1 MSDALNTEKRSSKKL
16 FFSGVIILTVANI
29 LVKSVGLISKIAL
42 NRVVGSVG
50 AGYYS
55 SAYEI
60 YAFLYV
66 ISTAGLPIAIS
77 IMVSKSRAAGRLS
90 ETEKIYNTAFKFF
103 ATMGLVLTGLMLIFS
118 RQLASL
124 MGAPETYVCIRAV
137 APTLLFICIS
147 SCIRGYFQGYQLMGP
162 TAISQ
167 IIEAVF
173 KVVIGIGGAIYAK
186 KMGYTDNIVAAYT
199 VLGVTVGVFI
209 GMVYLCVKR
218 LVFKKEQFYDK
229 ISEESKSTRALVK
242 EMLYIAI
249 PITVSSSVLSLTT
262 IFDTFTIQH
271 RLLSFGMDKATIR
284 VYYGDYTSIVIS
296 MFNLPTIL
304 LYPIANAIVPLVA
317 ASGEKNNLSLQN
329 KIREMGLRLMGI
341 IAIPSAIGL
350 SVFSFPILDLL
361 MFRQDSAERASAWL
375 SVSALSV
382 IFLGLISVS
391 NAFLNS
397 AGKQRM
403 PIISMLCG
411 AIVKLMVNYLLIGK
425 IGIIGASVGTVCC
438 YITAAILNLY
448 FVTRYIG
455 KLPKPS
461 GVLVMPFICSVI
473 CIGSAVIA
481 YTVSSLCAPNKICT
495 LLAIGTAVI
504 VYVITV
510 VASGTV
516 TNEELKLLPMGNKIV
531 KIMNRLKFVDFL
543 VKISKKTTK

>member
-1 MSDALNTEKRSSKKL
+1 MSDTLNTEKRSSKKL

-229 ISEESKSTRALVK
+229 ISEESKSTRDLVK

-317 ASGEKNNLSLQN
+317 ASGEENNLSLQN

-425 IGIIGASVGTVCC
+425 IGIIGASAGTVCC

-481 YTVSSLCAPNKICT
+481 YTVSSLCAPIKICT

-531 KIMNRLKFVDFL
+531 KVINRLNFVDLL

>member
-1 MSDALNTEKRSSKKL
+1 MLNTNTEKRSSKKL
-16 FFSGVIILTVANI
+16 FFSGVIILTLANI

-77 IMVSKSRAAGRLS
+77 IMVSKSRAVGRLNES
-90 ETEKIYNTAFKFF
+90 EKIYNTAFKFF
-103 ATMGLVLTGLMLIFS
+103 ATMGLVLTGLMLILS
-118 RQLASL
+118 KQLASF

-137 APTLLFICIS
+137 APTLFFICIS

-173 KVVIGIGGAIYAK
+173 KVAIGIGGALYAK
-186 KMGYTDNIVAAYT
+186 KMGYEDNVVAAYT
-199 VLGVTVGVFI
+199 VLGVTIGVFI
-209 GMVYLCVKR
+209 GTVYLCVKK
-218 LVFKKEQFYDK
+218 LIFKKEQFYDN
-229 ISEESKSTRALVK
+229 ISDESKSTYSLIK

-249 PITVSSSVLSLTT
+249 PITISSSVLSLTT

-271 RLLSFGMDKATIR
+271 RLLAYGMDKATIR

-317 ASGEKNNLSLQN
+317 ASNENNNLSLQN
-329 KIREMGLRLMGI
+329 KIREMGIRLIGI

-350 SVFSFPILDLL
+350 SVFSFPILNLL
-361 MFRQDSAERASAWL
+361 MFRADSAERASLWL

-411 AIVKLMVNYLLIGK
+411 ALVKLIINYVLINK
-425 IGIIGASVGTVCC
+425 IGIIGASVGTVMC
-438 YITAAILNLY
+438 YLTAAALNIY
-448 FVTRYIG
+448 FVTKYIG
-455 KLPKPS
+455 KLPNPTTA
-461 GVLVMPFICSVI
+461 LLMPFICSTI
-473 CIGSAVIA
+473 CIGASIII
-481 YTVSSLCAPNKICT
+481 YTITSLYLSIKICT
-495 LLAIGTAVI
+495 VLAIGTAVI
-504 VYVITV
+504 VYAITV
-510 VASGTV
+510 IASKTV
-516 TNEELKLLPMGNKIV
+516 TTEEIELLPKGKKII
-531 KIMNRLKFVDFL
+531 KLMNRMHIVDFL

>member
-1 MSDALNTEKRSSKKL
+1 MSDTLNTEKRSSKKL

-218 LVFKKEQFYDK
+218 LVFKKEQFYGK

-317 ASGEKNNLSLQN
+317 ASGEENNLSLQN

-411 AIVKLMVNYLLIGK
+411 AIVKLIVNYLLIGK
-425 IGIIGASVGTVCC
+425 IGIIGASAGTVCC

-531 KIMNRLKFVDFL
+531 KVINRLNFVDLL

>member
-1 MSDALNTEKRSSKKL
+1 MSDTLNTEKRSSKKL

-103 ATMGLVLTGLMLIFS
+103 ATMGLVLTGLMIIFS

-317 ASGEKNNLSLQN
+317 ASGEENNLSLQN

-397 AGKQRM
+397 AGKHRM

-425 IGIIGASVGTVCC
+425 IGIVGASVGTVCC

-481 YTVSSLCAPNKICT
+481 YTVLSLCAPNKICT

-531 KIMNRLKFVDFL
+531 KVINRLNFVDFL

>member
-531 KIMNRLKFVDFL
+531 KIINRLKFVDFL

>member
-1 MSDALNTEKRSSKKL
+1 MLNTLNTEKRSSKKL

-77 IMVSKSRAAGRLS
+77 IMVSKSRAGGRLS
-90 ETEKIYNTAFKFF
+90 EAEKIYNTAFKFF
-103 ATMGLVLTGLMLIFS
+103 ATMGLVLTGLMLILS
-118 RQLASL
+118 RQLAYF

-162 TAISQ
+162 TAVSQ

-173 KVVIGIGGAIYAK
+173 KVVIGIGGALYAK
-186 KMGYTDNIVAAYT
+186 KMGYSDNIVAAYT
-199 VLGVTVGVFI
+199 VLGVTAGVFI

-218 LVFKKEQFYDK
+218 LTFKKEQFYDN
-229 ISEESKSTRALVK
+229 ISKESKSTYELIK

-249 PITVSSSVLSLTT
+249 PITISSSVLSLTT

-271 RLLSFGMDKATIR
+271 RLLSYGMDKATIR

-317 ASGEKNNLSLQN
+317 ASGQDNNLNRQS
-329 KIREMGLRLMGI
+329 KIREMGLRLIGI

-361 MFRQDSAERASAWL
+361 MFRADSAERASVWL

-403 PIISMLCG
+403 PIISMVLG
-411 AIVKLMVNYLLIGK
+411 ALVKLVVNYVLINK
-425 IGIIGASVGTVCC
+425 IGIIGASVGTVMC
-438 YITAAILNLY
+438 YLTAATVNIY
-448 FVTRYIG
+448 FVIKHIG
-455 KLPKPS
+455 KLPKTS
-461 GVLVMPFICSVI
+461 SVLLMPFVCSVI
-473 CIGSAVIA
+473 CIGAAVIA
-481 YTVSSLCAPNKICT
+481 YTALSLYAPIKICT
-495 LLAIGTAVI
+495 VFAIAIAVI
-504 VYVITV
+504 VYGITV
-510 VASGTV
+510 IASGTV
-516 TNEELKLLPMGNKIV
+516 TDDELMLLPKGEKIV
-531 KIMNRLKFVDFL
+531 KLINRIGFVGFL